1 MMCAFVDRRR
11 DLGGGSLLDLGIYAI
26 IYCQFVFQQEP
37 KSITATGTLNA
48 DGVDL
53 EMSGELNYG
62 NNKVGKIKSSVVKT
76 LNNTAKIIG
85 TKGQIT
91 VNILMAKNK
100 LKRKMVVNV
109 MIGLSMGCLSLRIG
123 SKLLVIIFTD

>member
-1 MMCAFVDRRR
+1 M
-11 DLGGGSLLDLGIYAI
+11 GGGSLLDLGIYAI

-62 NNKVGKIKSSVVKT
+62 NKKVGKIKSSVVKT

>member
-91 VNILMAKNK
+91 VYILMAKNK